1 MRKALIPMVAS
12 LAVCGA
18 ATAALIANTAHADQA
33 TAKKPLLVA
42 MAAAPSLPATASTI
56 LPPPMPGED
65 FGGPDMMGPDMIAPP
80 DMAGGPDN
88 ADRRAQFCK
97 NMYARKVGELAF
109 LETKLSLTPAQT
121 PLFARWKQTSMDIAT
136 KHQSECATFKRPDG
150 RPGIAERL
158 NMEEKLLKIRLSDI
172 QAEKPSLVA
181 LAQALAP
188 EQQEE
193 LGRAGMMGMG
203 GRLHMMMGMMGRG
216 GMRGR
221 MGHGP
226 DAPPPPAQ

>member
-42 MAAAPSLPATASTI
+42 MAAAPSLPASAPTI

-80 DMAGGPDN
+80 DMAGGPDST
-88 ADRRAQFCK
+88 DRRAQFCK

-121 PLFARWKQTSMDIAT
+121 PLFARWKQTSMDIAG

-150 RPGIAERL
+150 RPGIADRL

-181 LAQALAP
+181 LAQALTP

-193 LGRAGMMGMG
+193 LGRAGMAGMG
-203 GRLHMMMGMMGRG
+203 GRMHMMMGMMGRG

-226 DAPPPPAQ
+226 EAPPPAQ

>member
-1 MRKALIPMVAS
+1 
-12 LAVCGA
+12 
-18 ATAALIANTAHADQA
+18 
-33 TAKKPLLVA
+33 
-42 MAAAPSLPATASTI
+42 
-56 LPPPMPGED
+56 
-65 FGGPDMMGPDMIAPP
+65 
-80 DMAGGPDN
+80 MAGGPDSS
-88 ADRRAQFCK
+88 DRRGQFCK

-121 PLFARWKQTSMDIAT
+121 PLFARWKQASLDIAN
-136 KHQSECATFKRPDG
+136 KHESECATFKRPDG

-181 LAQALAP
+181 LAQALTP
-188 EQQEE
+188 EQQSE
-193 LGRAGMMGMG
+193 LGRAGMVGMG
-203 GRLHMMMGMMGRG
+203 GRMHMMMGMMG
-216 GMRGR
+216 RGR